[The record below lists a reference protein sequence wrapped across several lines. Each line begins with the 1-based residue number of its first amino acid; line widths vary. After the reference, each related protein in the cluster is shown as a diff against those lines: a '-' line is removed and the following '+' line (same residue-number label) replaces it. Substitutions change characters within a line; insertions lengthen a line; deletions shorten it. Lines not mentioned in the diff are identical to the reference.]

1 MLSPCSKV
9 TVTMPEEYKITEKGD
24 DHIYYESDNGNDI
37 NIYFHDSAEGIISR
51 R

>member
-1 MLSPCSKV
+1 MISPCSKV
-9 TVTMPEEYKITEKGD
+9 TVTMLEEYKVIEKGD

-37 NIYFHDSAEGIISR
+37 DIYFDDSAEVIISR